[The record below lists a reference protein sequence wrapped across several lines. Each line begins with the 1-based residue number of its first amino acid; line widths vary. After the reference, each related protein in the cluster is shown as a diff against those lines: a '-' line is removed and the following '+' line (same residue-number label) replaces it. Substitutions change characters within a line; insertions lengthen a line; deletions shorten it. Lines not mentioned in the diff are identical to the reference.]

1 MISIPINGYGGV
13 CLKNEEISLMTKKVL
28 ASSLKELMRHKPFSK
43 ITVKEIIQNCGVN
56 RNTFYYHFDDIY
68 SLLRWM
74 LTEEAI
80 NIVRQFNLLV
90 DYEDAIR
97 FIMNYIDKNDYIIN
111 CAYDAIGRDE
121 MKRFF
126 YSDFID
132 IISTI
137 INEAD
142 KTRERHL
149 DPEFKNF
156 LANFYTEALAG
167 TLLDWAKEKNGRNKE
182 KTILYLKTIPQNCL
196 SHFDTN

>member
-1 MISIPINGYGGV
+1 
-13 CLKNEEISLMTKKVL
+13 
-28 ASSLKELMRHKPFSK
+28 
-43 ITVKEIIQNCGVN
+43 
-56 RNTFYYHFDDIY
+56 
-68 SLLRWM
+68 
-74 LTEEAI
+74 
-80 NIVRQFNLLV
+80 
-90 DYEDAIR
+90 
-97 FIMNYIDKNDYIIN
+97 MNYIDKNDYIIN

-182 KTILYLKTIPQNCL
+182 KTYCIYRRRRRNGAGL
-196 SHFDTN
+196 STGEMAQRTWRGL